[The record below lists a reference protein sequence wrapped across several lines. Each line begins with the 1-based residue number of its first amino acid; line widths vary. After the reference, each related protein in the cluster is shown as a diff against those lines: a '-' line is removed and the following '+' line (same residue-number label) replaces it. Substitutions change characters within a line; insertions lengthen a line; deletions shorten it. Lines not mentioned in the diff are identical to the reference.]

1 MLNIYI
7 NIAFRDMSSVIAS
20 LLSNT
25 NSVAYLRSI
34 QQTFICKN
42 MYYVIGI
49 TKSILFEDTV
59 WVGKDTKPS
68 SDTLNF
74 SFYANMNGDSED
86 DESDRDHAQ
95 DGQDSQEV
103 LGYEGETQK
112 EKKREKM
119 WIKAL

>member
-1 MLNIYI
+1 
-7 NIAFRDMSSVIAS
+7 
-20 LLSNT
+20 
-25 NSVAYLRSI
+25 
-34 QQTFICKN
+34 
-42 MYYVIGI
+42 
-49 TKSILFEDTV
+49 
-59 WVGKDTKPS
+59 
-68 SDTLNF
+68 
-74 SFYANMNGDSED
+74 MNGDSED